1 MRADPDEWRRKVIMK
16 LPRRKFLH
24 LAAGAAALP
33 AVSRIARAQTYPT
46 QPVRI
51 IVGFG
56 PGGVSDI
63 LARLIAQWLSER
75 LGRPFVVDNRPG
87 AGTNIATETV
97 ARAPADGYTLLW
109 LTSSNAINATL
120 YEKLSFDF
128 IRDIAPV
135 ASIVLVPS
143 VMEVNSEFPAKT
155 VPEFIA
161 YAKANP
167 GKINMGAAGPGSST
181 HIFGEL
187 FKMMAGVNLIPVQ
200 YRSSG
205 PALTDLMAGQVQV
218 MFDPLGSSIEYIR
231 AGRLRALAVTT
242 ATRAEALP
250 DVPTVGEFVPGYEA
264 SLWQGIGA
272 PKSTPPEIV
281 DKLNR
286 EINAALADPK
296 IKARLAD
303 LGSTPLAQSPGEF
316 AKLIAADTEKWGNV
330 IRAANIK
337 AE

>member
-1 MRADPDEWRRKVIMK
+1 
-16 LPRRKFLH
+16 
-24 LAAGAAALP
+24 
-33 AVSRIARAQTYPT
+33 
-46 QPVRI
+46 
-51 IVGFG
+51 
-56 PGGVSDI
+56 
-63 LARLIAQWLSER
+63 
-75 LGRPFVVDNRPG
+75 
-87 AGTNIATETV
+87 
-97 ARAPADGYTLLW
+97 
-109 LTSSNAINATL
+109 
-120 YEKLSFDF
+120 
-128 IRDIAPV
+128 
-135 ASIVLVPS
+135 
-143 VMEVNSEFPAKT
+143 
-155 VPEFIA
+155 
-161 YAKANP
+161 
-167 GKINMGAAGPGSST
+167 MGAAGPGSST

-187 FKMMAGVNLIPVQ
+187 FKMMAGVDLVPVQ

-242 ATRAEALP
+242 TTRADALP
-250 DVPTVGEFVPGYEA
+250 GVPTVGEFVPGYEA

-281 DKLNR
+281 DRLNK

-303 LGSTPLAQSPGEF
+303 LGSTPLVQSSGEF
-316 AKLIAADTEKWGNV
+316 AKLIASDTEKWGKV

>member
-1 MRADPDEWRRKVIMK
+1 
-16 LPRRKFLH
+16 
-24 LAAGAAALP
+24 
-33 AVSRIARAQTYPT
+33 
-46 QPVRI
+46 
-51 IVGFG
+51 
-56 PGGVSDI
+56 
-63 LARLIAQWLSER
+63 
-75 LGRPFVVDNRPG
+75 
-87 AGTNIATETV
+87 
-97 ARAPADGYTLLW
+97 
-109 LTSSNAINATL
+109 
-120 YEKLSFDF
+120 
-128 IRDIAPV
+128 
-135 ASIVLVPS
+135 
-143 VMEVNSEFPAKT
+143 MEVNSEFPAKT

-187 FKMMAGVNLIPVQ
+187 FKMMAGVDLVPVQ

-281 DKLNR
+281 DRLNR

-303 LGSTPLAQSPGEF
+303 LGSTPLVQSPGEF
-316 AKLIAADTEKWGNV
+316 AKLIASDTEKWGKV